1 MWTFFQKIHISRI
14 FLLSVG
20 FLTFFIFFI
29 SIIFSTF
36 IYNNSK
42 QQLIESLFIH
52 AKSINQFIPS
62 IKDNPNENFD
72 EIADKIGVLT
82 TNEDRLRVTIINSD
96 WSVIGDS
103 FIQNNDLVNVEKHS
117 PETRIEIN
125 NALTAE
131 YGTDTRISNTTGD
144 ELIYVAILR
153 NPNDITEG
161 LIRVALPFNYYTSI
175 FNFFIYPFIILLI
188 LVIASSSFLS
198 FNVQND
204 LRKNLDSLLRNTQK
218 ALKGKQIKVGLSKR
232 DTQIGTISNAVND
245 ISIRLNNE
253 IQQAVEQRKEFGNV
267 LDNVNQ
273 GVIIFNKNFKVR
285 FSNDIALEIF
295 GKHQFFL
302 NEKIKSKKL
311 IKINKLLKS
320 TKDNLS
326 AESEFSLKIDGE
338 DKNFLLSAT
347 KMETTNEYILV
358 INDISSLRKLEE
370 LRKQF
375 VADISHEIKTPISV
389 IRANSETLFD
399 TNAIN
404 NPDIANKFLTSILN
418 NSEKLSEML
427 DDLLELEK
435 IEFGGLVLNKTKF
448 NVKNQIELILES
460 QHMLA
465 EKNNIKIT
473 NYIDKNIKLRA
484 DKDSFT
490 TIFSNLINNA
500 IKYSRLSNGIID
512 LKAIDTEDALI
523 ISVSDNGL
531 GIEKQYLDKVFNRFY
546 RTPKARANTK
556 GTGLGLSLVKQLC
569 TRMNAVAEVESK
581 IGKGTTIFVTFTR

>member
-103 FIQNNDLVNVEKHS
+103 FIQNNDLANVEKHS

-131 YGTDTRISNTTGD
+131 YGTDTRISDTTGD

-375 VADISHEIKTPISV
+375 VTDISHEIKTPISV

>member
-232 DTQIGTISNAVND
+232 DTQIGTISDAVND

-375 VADISHEIKTPISV
+375 VTDISHEIKTPISV

>member
-1 MWTFFQKIHISRI
+1 MWTFFQKINISRI

-20 FLTFFIFFI
+20 LLTFFIFFI

-131 YGTDTRISNTTGD
+131 YGTDTRISDTTGD

-153 NPNDITEG
+153 NPNDVTEG

-218 ALKGKQIKVGLSKR
+218 ALKGKQIKGGLSKR

-285 FSNDIALEIF
+285 FSNDIALEMF

-326 AESEFSLKIDGE
+326 AESEFSLRIDGE

-375 VADISHEIKTPISV
+375 VTDISHEIKTPISV

-404 NPDIANKFLTSILN
+404 NPDIAKKFLTSILN

-473 NYIDKNIKLRA
+473 NYIDENIKLRA

-500 IKYSRLSNGIID
+500 IKYSRLSDGIID

>member
-1 MWTFFQKIHISRI
+1 MSSFFSRIKISRI
-14 FLLSVG
+14 FILSVT
-20 FLTFFIFFI
+20 FLTFVIFFI
-29 SIIFSTF
+29 STIFSTF
-36 IYNNSK
+36 IYNNTK
-42 QQLIESLFIH
+42 QQLIESLYIQ
-52 AKSINQFIPS
+52 AKSINNLIPS
-62 IKDNPNENFD
+62 IENNLIEDFNLIAKDLGVEGHNK
-72 EIADKIGVLT
+72 DK
-82 TNEDRLRVTIINSD
+82 LRVTIIDQD
-96 WSVIGDS
+96 WTVIGDS
-103 FIQNNDLVNVEKHS
+103 FISNEAIYAIEKHS
-117 PETRIEIN
+117 PETRIEIK
-125 NALTAE
+125 NALLGD

-153 NPNDITEG
+153 NPEDISEG

-175 FNFFIYPFIILLI
+175 FNFFIYPFVILLV

-204 LRKNLDSLLRNTQK
+204 LRNNLDTLLRNTQK
-218 ALKGKQIKVGLSKR
+218 ALKGKRIRTDLGKG
-232 DTQIGTISNAVND
+232 DTQIGSISDAVND
-245 ISIRLNNE
+245 ISIRLSNE
-253 IQQAVEQRKEFGNV
+253 IQQTVEQRKEFGNV

-285 FSNDIALEIF
+285 FSNDIALEMF

-311 IKINKLLKS
+311 VKINKLLKA
-320 TKDNLS
+320 TKENLS
-326 AESEFSLKIDGE
+326 AESELSIKLEGE

-375 VADISHEIKTPISV
+375 VTDISHEIKTPISV
-389 IRANSETLFD
+389 IRANSETLAS
-399 TNAIN
+399 TEAIN
-404 NPDIANKFLTSILN
+404 NPELTEKFLNSILN
-418 NSEKLSEML
+418 NSERLSEML

-465 EKNNIKIT
+465 EKNNIKIS
-473 NYIDKNIKLRA
+473 NYIDENIKLRA

-500 IKYSRLSNGIID
+500 IKYSRLSDGIID
-512 LKAIDTEDALI
+512 LKAIDTKDALI

>member
-1 MWTFFQKIHISRI
+1 MWTFFQKINISRI

-62 IKDNPNENFD
+62 IKDNPTENFD

-131 YGTDTRISNTTGD
+131 YGTDTRISDTTGD

-218 ALKGKQIKVGLSKR
+218 ALKGKQIKGGLSKR

-285 FSNDIALEIF
+285 FSNDIALEMF

-320 TKDNLS
+320 TKDNFS
-326 AESEFSLKIDGE
+326 AESEFSLKINGE

-375 VADISHEIKTPISV
+375 VTDISHEIKTPISV

-465 EKNNIKIT
+465 EKNNIKIS
-473 NYIDKNIKLRA
+473 NYIDENIKLRA

-500 IKYSRLSNGIID
+500 IKYSRLSDGIID
-512 LKAIDTEDALI
+512 LKAIDTKDALI

>member
-1 MWTFFQKIHISRI
+1 MWTFFQKINISRI

-131 YGTDTRISNTTGD
+131 YGTDTRISDTTGD

-218 ALKGKQIKVGLSKR
+218 ALKGKQIK
-232 DTQIGTISNAVND
+232 
-245 ISIRLNNE
+245 
-253 IQQAVEQRKEFGNV
+253 GN
-267 LDNVNQ
+267 L
-273 GVIIFNKNFKVR
+273 
-285 FSNDIALEIF
+285 
-295 GKHQFFL
+295 
-302 NEKIKSKKL
+302 
-311 IKINKLLKS
+311 
-320 TKDNLS
+320 
-326 AESEFSLKIDGE
+326 
-338 DKNFLLSAT
+338 
-347 KMETTNEYILV
+347 
-358 INDISSLRKLEE
+358 
-370 LRKQF
+370 
-375 VADISHEIKTPISV
+375 
-389 IRANSETLFD
+389 
-399 TNAIN
+399 
-404 NPDIANKFLTSILN
+404 
-418 NSEKLSEML
+418 
-427 DDLLELEK
+427 
-435 IEFGGLVLNKTKF
+435 
-448 NVKNQIELILES
+448 
-460 QHMLA
+460 
-465 EKNNIKIT
+465 
-473 NYIDKNIKLRA
+473 
-484 DKDSFT
+484 
-490 TIFSNLINNA
+490 
-500 IKYSRLSNGIID
+500 
-512 LKAIDTEDALI
+512 
-523 ISVSDNGL
+523 
-531 GIEKQYLDKVFNRFY
+531 
-546 RTPKARANTK
+546 
-556 GTGLGLSLVKQLC
+556 
-569 TRMNAVAEVESK
+569 
-581 IGKGTTIFVTFTR
+581 

>member
-1 MWTFFQKIHISRI
+1 MRSFFSRIRVSRI
-14 FLLSVG
+14 FLLSVT
-20 FLTFFIFFI
+20 FLTFVIFFI
-29 SIIFSTF
+29 STIFSTF
-36 IYNNSK
+36 IYNNTK
-42 QQLIESLFIH
+42 QQLIESLYIQ
-52 AKSINQFIPS
+52 AKSINKLIPS
-62 IKDNPNENFD
+62 INGNSLENFNV
-72 EIADKIGVLT
+72 IANDLGVEGRNKDK
-82 TNEDRLRVTIINSD
+82 LRVTIIND
-96 WSVIGDS
+96 KWTVIGDS
-103 FIQNNDLVNVEKHS
+103 FISNEALNTIEKHS
-117 PETRIEIN
+117 PETRIEIK
-125 NALTAE
+125 NALLGD

-153 NPNDITEG
+153 NPDDLTEG

-175 FNFFIYPFIILLI
+175 FNFFIYPFIILLV

-204 LRKNLDSLLRNTQK
+204 LRSNLDSLLRNTQK
-218 ALKGKQIKVGLSKR
+218 ALKGKRIKEGLGKK
-232 DTQIGTISNAVND
+232 DTQIGSISDAVND

-285 FSNDIALEIF
+285 FSNDIALEMF

-311 IKINKLLKS
+311 IKINKLLKT
-320 TKDNLS
+320 TKENLS
-326 AESEFSLKIDGE
+326 AESELSIKLAGE

-375 VADISHEIKTPISV
+375 VTDISHEIKTPISV
-389 IRANSETLFD
+389 IRANSETLSS
-399 TNAIN
+399 TGAIKD
-404 NPDIANKFLTSILN
+404 PKLAEKFLNSILN
-418 NSEKLSEML
+418 NSERLSEML

-435 IEFGGLVLNKTKF
+435 IEFGGLVLNKKKF
-448 NVKNQIELILES
+448 KVSDQIELILDSQQALADES
-460 QHMLA
+460 
-465 EKNNIKIT
+465 NITIT
-473 NYIDKNIKLRA
+473 NYIDKEISLKV

-490 TIFSNLINNA
+490 TIFSNLINNS
-500 IKYSRLSNGIID
+500 IKYSKDKGKVEIR
-512 LKAIDTEDALI
+512 AINKKDALI
-523 ISVSDNGL
+523 ISIFDNGQ
-531 GIEKQYLDKVFNRFY
+531 GIEKQNLNKVFNRFY

-556 GTGLGLSLVKQLC
+556 GTGLGLALVKQLAN
-569 TRMNAVAEVESK
+569 RMNAEVAVESK
-581 IGKGTTIFVTFTR
+581 IGNGTTFFVTFNTK

>member
-131 YGTDTRISNTTGD
+131 YGTDTRISDTTGD

-232 DTQIGTISNAVND
+232 DTQIGTISDAVND

-375 VADISHEIKTPISV
+375 VTDISHEIKTPISV

>member
-1 MWTFFQKIHISRI
+1 MRSFFSRIRASRI
-14 FLLSVG
+14 FVLSVT
-20 FLTFFIFFI
+20 FLTFVIFFI
-29 SIIFSTF
+29 STIFSTF
-36 IYNNSK
+36 IYNNTK
-42 QQLIESLFIH
+42 QQLIESLYIQ
-52 AKSINQFIPS
+52 AKSINKLIPS
-62 IKDNPNENFD
+62 INSKSSEDFSVIANDLGVEGHNKD
-72 EIADKIGVLT
+72 K
-82 TNEDRLRVTIINSD
+82 LRVTIIDED
-96 WSVIGDS
+96 WIVIGDS
-103 FIQNNDLVNVEKHS
+103 FIPDEMLSNIEKHS
-117 PETRIEIN
+117 PETRIEIK
-125 NALTAE
+125 NALMGD
-131 YGTDTRISNTTGD
+131 YGTDTRISNTTGI

-153 NPNDITEG
+153 NSDDLSEG

-218 ALKGKQIKVGLSKR
+218 ALKGKRIKEGLGKK
-232 DTQIGTISNAVND
+232 DTQIGSISDAVND

-285 FSNDIALEIF
+285 FSNDIALEMF

-311 IKINKLLKS
+311 VKINKLLKT

-326 AESEFSLKIDGE
+326 AESEISIKLAGE

-375 VADISHEIKTPISV
+375 VTDISHEIKTPISV
-389 IRANSETLFD
+389 IRANSETLSS
-399 TNAIN
+399 TGAIK
-404 NPDIANKFLTSILN
+404 NPELAEKFLNSILN
-418 NSEKLSEML
+418 NSERLSEML

-435 IEFGGLVLNKTKF
+435 IEFGGLVLNKKKF
-448 NVKNQIELILES
+448 KVSDQIELILDS
-460 QHMLA
+460 QQALA
-465 EKNNIKIT
+465 DENNITIT
-473 NYIDKNIKLRA
+473 NHIDKEIYLKV

-490 TIFSNLINNA
+490 TIFSNLINNS
-500 IKYSRLSNGIID
+500 IKYSKVKGKVEI
-512 LKAIDTEDALI
+512 KAIDKKDALI
-523 ISVSDNGL
+523 VSISDDGQ
-531 GIEKQYLDKVFNRFY
+531 GIEKQNLRKVFNRFY

-556 GTGLGLSLVKQLC
+556 GTGLGLALVKQLAN
-569 TRMNAVAEVESK
+569 RINAEVEVESK
-581 IGKGTTIFVTFTR
+581 IGKGATFFVTFNTK

>member
-131 YGTDTRISNTTGD
+131 YGTDTRISDTTGD

-375 VADISHEIKTPISV
+375 VTDISHEIKTPISV

>member
-1 MWTFFQKIHISRI
+1 MRSFIPRIRVSRI
-14 FLLSVG
+14 FLLSVT
-20 FLTFFIFFI
+20 FLTFVIFFI
-29 SIIFSTF
+29 STIFSTF
-36 IYNNSK
+36 IYNNTK
-42 QQLIESLFIH
+42 QQLIESLYIQ
-52 AKSINQFIPS
+52 AKAIDKLIPALNDLPLNNFNSIANKLDIEGTNQE
-62 IKDNPNENFD
+62 K
-72 EIADKIGVLT
+72 
-82 TNEDRLRVTIINSD
+82 LRVTIIDEN
-96 WSVIGDS
+96 WVVIGDS
-103 FIQNNDLVNVEKHS
+103 FLSSEDLSNIEIHS
-117 PETRIEIN
+117 PETRLEIK
-125 NALTAE
+125 NALLNE
-131 YGTDTRISNTTGD
+131 YGTATRISETTGD

-153 NPNDITEG
+153 DVNDRSKG

-218 ALKGKQIKVGLSKR
+218 ALKGKRIKESLGNK
-232 DTQIGTISNAVND
+232 DTQIGSIADAVND

-285 FSNDIALEIF
+285 FSNDIALEMF
-295 GKHQFFL
+295 GKHEFFL

-311 IKINKLLKS
+311 LKINKLLK
-320 TKDNLS
+320 TTRDNLS
-326 AESEFSLKIDGE
+326 AESELSIKLSGE
-338 DKNFLLSAT
+338 DRNFLLSAT

-375 VADISHEIKTPISV
+375 VTDISHEIKTPISV
-389 IRANSETLFD
+389 IRANSETLSS
-399 TNAIN
+399 TGAIKD
-404 NPDIANKFLTSILN
+404 PKLAEKFLNSILN
-418 NSEKLSEML
+418 NSERLSEML

-435 IEFGGLVLNKTKF
+435 IEFGGLVLNRKKF
-448 NVKNQIELILES
+448 NVSDQIDLILDS
-460 QHMLA
+460 QQALA
-465 EKNNIKIT
+465 DENKIKIT
-473 NYIDKNIKLRA
+473 NHIDKNISLKV

-490 TIFSNLINNA
+490 TIFSNLINNS
-500 IKYSRLSNGIID
+500 IKYSRVQGKID
-512 LKAIDTEDALI
+512 LKAIENKNALI
-523 ISVSDNGL
+523 ISIADEGL

-556 GTGLGLSLVKQLC
+556 GTGLGLSLVKQLAS
-569 TRMNAVAEVESK
+569 RMNAEAEIESK
-581 IGKGTTIFVTFTR
+581 IGKGTTVFVTFPT

>member
-1 MWTFFQKIHISRI
+1 MRSFISRIRVSRI
-14 FLLSVG
+14 FLLSVT
-20 FLTFFIFFI
+20 FLTFVIFFI
-29 SIIFSTF
+29 STIFSTF
-36 IYNNSK
+36 IYNNTK
-42 QQLIESLFIH
+42 QQLIESLYIQ
-52 AKSINQFIPS
+52 AKAIDKLIPALNDLPLNNFNSIVNKLDIEGTNQE
-62 IKDNPNENFD
+62 K
-72 EIADKIGVLT
+72 
-82 TNEDRLRVTIINSD
+82 LRVTIIDEN
-96 WSVIGDS
+96 WVVIGDS
-103 FIQNNDLVNVEKHS
+103 FLSSEDLSNIEFHS
-117 PETRIEIN
+117 PETRLEIK
-125 NALTAE
+125 NALLNE
-131 YGTDTRISNTTGD
+131 YGTATRISETTGD

-153 NPNDITEG
+153 DVNDRSKG

-218 ALKGKQIKVGLSKR
+218 ALKGKRIKESLGKK
-232 DTQIGTISNAVND
+232 DTQIGSIADAVND

-285 FSNDIALEIF
+285 FSNDIALEMF
-295 GKHQFFL
+295 GKHEFFL

-311 IKINKLLKS
+311 LKINKLLKT

-326 AESEFSLKIDGE
+326 AESELSIKLSGE
-338 DKNFLLSAT
+338 DRNFLLSAT

-375 VADISHEIKTPISV
+375 VTDISHEIKTPISV
-389 IRANSETLFD
+389 IRANSETLSS
-399 TNAIN
+399 TGAIKD
-404 NPDIANKFLTSILN
+404 PKLAEKFLNSILN
-418 NSEKLSEML
+418 NSERLSEMI

-435 IEFGGLVLNKTKF
+435 IEFGGLVLNRKKF
-448 NVKNQIELILES
+448 NVSDQIDLILES
-460 QHMLA
+460 QQALA
-465 EKNNIKIT
+465 DENKIKIT
-473 NYIDKNIKLRA
+473 NHIDKNISLKV

-490 TIFSNLINNA
+490 TIFSNLINNS
-500 IKYSRLSNGIID
+500 IKYSRVQGKID
-512 LKAIDTEDALI
+512 LKAIENKNALI
-523 ISVSDNGL
+523 ISIADEGL
-531 GIEKQYLDKVFNRFY
+531 GIEKQYLNKVFNRFY

-556 GTGLGLSLVKQLC
+556 GTGLGLSLVKQLAS
-569 TRMNAVAEVESK
+569 RMNAEAEIESK
-581 IGKGTTIFVTFTR
+581 IGKGTTVFVTFPT

>member
-1 MWTFFQKIHISRI
+1 MWTFFQKINISRI

-131 YGTDTRISNTTGD
+131 YGTDTRISDTTGD

-153 NPNDITEG
+153 NPNDVTEG

-218 ALKGKQIKVGLSKR
+218 ALKGKQIKGGLSKR

-285 FSNDIALEIF
+285 FSNDIALEMF

-326 AESEFSLKIDGE
+326 AESEFSLRIDGE

-375 VADISHEIKTPISV
+375 VTDISHEIKTPISV

-473 NYIDKNIKLRA
+473 NYIDENIKLRA

-500 IKYSRLSNGIID
+500 IKYSRLSDGIID

>member
-1 MWTFFQKIHISRI
+1 MRSFFSRIRASRI
-14 FLLSVG
+14 FVLSVT
-20 FLTFFIFFI
+20 FLTFVIFFI
-29 SIIFSTF
+29 STIFSTF
-36 IYNNSK
+36 IYNNTK
-42 QQLIESLFIH
+42 QQLIESLYIQ
-52 AKSINQFIPS
+52 AKSINKLIPS
-62 IKDNPNENFD
+62 INSKSSEDFSVIANDLGVEGHNKD
-72 EIADKIGVLT
+72 K
-82 TNEDRLRVTIINSD
+82 LRVTIIDED
-96 WSVIGDS
+96 WTVIGDS
-103 FIQNNDLVNVEKHS
+103 FIPDEMLSNIEKHS
-117 PETRIEIN
+117 PETRIEIK
-125 NALTAE
+125 NALMGD
-131 YGTDTRISNTTGD
+131 YGTDTRISNTTGI

-153 NPNDITEG
+153 NSDDLSEG

-218 ALKGKQIKVGLSKR
+218 ALKGKRIKEGLGKK
-232 DTQIGTISNAVND
+232 DTQIGSISDAVND

-285 FSNDIALEIF
+285 FSNDIALEMF

-311 IKINKLLKS
+311 VKINKLLKT

-326 AESEFSLKIDGE
+326 AESEISIKLAGE

-375 VADISHEIKTPISV
+375 VTDISHEIKTPISV
-389 IRANSETLFD
+389 IRANSETLSS
-399 TNAIN
+399 TGAIK
-404 NPDIANKFLTSILN
+404 NPELAEKFLNSILN
-418 NSEKLSEML
+418 NSERLSEML

-435 IEFGGLVLNKTKF
+435 IEFGGLVLNKRKF
-448 NVKNQIELILES
+448 KVSDQIELILDS
-460 QHMLA
+460 QQALA
-465 EKNNIKIT
+465 DENNITIT
-473 NYIDKNIKLRA
+473 NYIDKEIYLKV

-490 TIFSNLINNA
+490 TIFSNLINNS
-500 IKYSRLSNGIID
+500 IKYSKVKGKVEI
-512 LKAIDTEDALI
+512 KAIDKKDALI
-523 ISVSDNGL
+523 VSISDDGQ
-531 GIEKQYLDKVFNRFY
+531 GIEKQNLRKVFNRFY

-556 GTGLGLSLVKQLC
+556 GTGLGLALVKQLAN
-569 TRMNAVAEVESK
+569 RINAEVEVESK
-581 IGKGTTIFVTFTR
+581 IGKGATFFVTFNTK